1 MRKARKYLL
10 IFLIGILGLLLMV
23 FLVLNLPFTQRF
35 ATGKVN
41 QILSSSGVPIHL
53 DGIRKILPGSVN
65 IQGIVISGLQ
75 GDTIIYAG
83 ELEADIRLVALLRSH
98 VMLKNVLLDAALV
111 ELDRKNGAEK
121 LNIAAAFQSGRKEEA
136 VPLEKP
142 PAKWKITIKKGALS
156 NIHFQMSDSLS
167 GVHILQDA
175 SEIEI
180 GSFLVS
186 LPERE
191 IYCRSLFLGEADGL
205 VNLAPRLLP
214 PKKKSGS
221 PWNLGFSKLGLDD
234 VDFIFSQAAD
244 SLKLETQIG
253 KGSVRA
259 NKLELLSR
267 TADFKLIFFDKSIV
281 TLQTGST
288 SKKQKKAEDYRDG
301 SFQWNIGS
309 ENTEIKNSAIH
320 LGSNYGDSF
329 KEIDVRVDDL
339 RLNKDHAGM
348 KLKKMAFEMGNG
360 FFLKK
365 MSGELDSNSDQTR
378 LQVDIQTMNSRL
390 GLKASADKAYRDI
403 LAAPDQIGQAAL
415 EMDKSMIS
423 LKDLLCFLPE
433 LERWPIYESLA
444 ASPIEVG
451 THLDMRASSLD
462 VSNVTISQKRNFSI
476 KLGGNIQKV
485 FDIDEATGDMHLSV
499 AGLSQLWL
507 EELATA
513 TGISRPFP
521 DLSDLKLECD
531 LSDSLLSPEIS
542 LNLVSLRGNIDL
554 IGSIDIQKKLFT
566 LGYSLHGIN
575 LGELLAVAEL
585 GSFTGTGEIKGLGF
599 SRDELQASFYLQMD
613 TLGFRGYPYRNF
625 QFTGSIEPGVYGLQM
640 VAKDSSLK
648 GDMQLSLE
656 LADSAIVLKTS
667 GLLQAQLD
675 DLHLY
680 RDTLNLQTGF
690 DASLISKGQVLET
703 ELHSRDLTLITP
715 QKTAVVEE
723 LNAYFKSD
731 SARSSLQLDAD
742 FMEAD
747 LQLVKPM
754 NELDSLGK
762 GYQHYFASFRKASH
776 ITAANRVAVLP
787 EINATASIFYHELFD
802 VFMGDSGLHFS
813 RLDAS
818 ICKQSDKNSLNT
830 SITGSELA
838 YKMLETEMINAVV
851 TDSAGV
857 ILLELLSDS
866 ISVFSGPK
874 HMLKLNANLS
884 NRSILTRFSV
894 NDYGN
899 QDLYRIDV
907 AGRADSN
914 KIYLDVPDQ
923 QLILNGAEWQLED
936 PDLLSIDLANNSFYP
951 SLHMKLDSS
960 YLNINTGSED
970 SLINYVMD
978 LSRVELISLIRNDI
992 FWGNPDGSFT
1002 GSLEYQTDGNME
1014 KSIATDLLIGD
1025 LRFSGQAYSDIS
1037 LEGSYSWGE
1046 SNSYLLDLQARTDS
1060 LDVQVNAEKN
1070 TLGEREM
1077 KGLFTHFPLG
1087 LIEPFTEEYISEID
1101 GSLSGNF
1108 DISSRRG
1115 LDRFTGHLL
1124 FHDARTKV
1132 NLLNNVFRIP
1142 DQEIQIADQ
1151 KVVFD
1156 EFTILDTLD
1165 RPLKLDGFI
1174 EYRGQKSFVADLNII
1189 SSELKVMSRKKRSR
1203 VPFTGNVFVDSRISI
1218 TGPLT
1223 MPNIGGKIHLSEGSE
1238 IYYHH
1243 MEDMRMTETDKILN
1257 FVSHSPL
1264 DEEIQAPVLSGP
1276 GKLGSSSIA
1285 TVIEI
1290 DPSTMI
1296 NFTLAKRMFDIY
1308 LDVKGGGN
1316 IQYNQENEQMALSGT
1331 YEIGEGTTL
1340 LKLVGWP
1347 DKSFSLAEGGFI
1359 RWDGMVENPE
1369 LGLEAESKVST
1380 SYVNPIDGNNRDID
1394 FSVILRLT
1402 GYLEDLN
1409 VLFTVRTPD
1418 QYVMSIINTL
1428 SPEEQ
1433 MRQAMSV
1440 LLFETI
1446 DLPGISSSTDYMTQQ
1461 VNQILSS
1468 QLNQFTK
1475 SAIKGVDIS
1484 FGLDTYDESAQD
1496 GSSESTTSLSYEVSK
1511 TFMNN
1516 RAQIEF
1522 SGRLKDANQESSATT
1537 DHSLNNLSFEYTLD
1551 SAATKYLKIY
1561 SQHTYDDV
1569 FEGEVIETGVG
1580 LTYRKRYKTFRDI
1593 WRRKR

>member
-1 MRKARKYLL
+1 M
-10 IFLIGILGLLLMV
+10 
-23 FLVLNLPFTQRF
+23 N
-35 ATGKVN
+35 
-41 QILSSSGVPIHL
+41 
-53 DGIRKILPGSVN
+53 
-65 IQGIVISGLQ
+65 
-75 GDTIIYAG
+75 DT
-83 ELEADIRLVALLRSH
+83 
-98 VMLKNVLLDAALV
+98 
-111 ELDRKNGAEK
+111 
-121 LNIAAAFQSGRKEEA
+121 
-136 VPLEKP
+136 
-142 PAKWKITIKKGALS
+142 
-156 NIHFQMSDSLS
+156 LS
-167 GVHILQDA
+167 GIHIVQDA
-175 SEIEI
+175 SDIELE
-180 GSFLVS
+180 SFRVS
-186 LPERE
+186 LPERDIE
-191 IYCRSLFLGEADGL
+191 CGSLFLGDASGMVHL
-205 VNLAPRLLP
+205 TPRLLP

-221 PWNLGFSKLGLDD
+221 PWNMGFTKLGLED
-234 VDFIFSQAAD
+234 VDFIFSQASD
-244 SLKLETQIG
+244 SMKLETHIG
-253 KGSVRA
+253 KGRVRA

-267 TADFKLIFFDKSIV
+267 TADFKLISFDKSVV
-281 TLQTGST
+281 TLQTGSS
-288 SKKQKKAEDYRDG
+288 SKKQKIPEDDREV

-309 ENTEIKNSAIH
+309 ESIEIKNSAVS
-320 LGSNYGDSF
+320 LGTNFRDSF
-329 KEIDVRVDDL
+329 TEIDLRVDDF
-339 RLNKDHAGM
+339 RLNKDQAGL

-365 MSGELDSNSDQTR
+365 MSGELASNSDQTR
-378 LQVDIQTMNSRL
+378 FQVEIQTKNSRL
-390 GLKASADKAYRDI
+390 DLKASADEAYGDI
-403 LAAPDQIGQAAL
+403 LAAPDQIGQFTA
-415 EMDKSMIS
+415 EMEKSMIS

-433 LERWPIYESLA
+433 LESWPIYEELA

-451 THLDMRASSLD
+451 TQMDMKASSLD
-462 VSNVTISQKRNFSI
+462 VSNVTISQERNFSI
-476 KLGGNIQKV
+476 KLGGNIQNV
-485 FDIDEATGDMHLSV
+485 FDIADATGDIHLSV
-499 AGLSQLWL
+499 SSLNQVWL
-507 EELATA
+507 EQLATA
-513 TGISRPFP
+513 AGISHAFP
-521 DLSDLKLECD
+521 DLSDLKLAGD

-542 LNLVSLRGNIDL
+542 LNLVSQRGNMDL
-554 IGSIDIQKKLFT
+554 IGSLDIQKKLFT
-566 LGYSLHGIN
+566 LGYSLQGIA
-575 LGELLAVAEL
+575 LGELLAVTEL
-585 GSFTGTGEIKGLGF
+585 GSFTGAGEIKGMGF
-599 SRDELQASFYLQMD
+599 SGDELQASFYLQMD
-613 TLGFRGYPYRNF
+613 TLGFKGYPYHDF
-625 QFTGSIEPGVYGLQM
+625 QFTGSIEPDIYGLQM
-640 VAKDSSLK
+640 VAKDPSMK

-656 LADSAIVLKTS
+656 LADSALVLKTS
-667 GLLQAQLD
+667 GLLRAQLD

-680 RDTLNLQTGF
+680 GDSLNLQTGF
-690 DASLISKGQVLET
+690 EASLISKGQVLET
-703 ELHSRDLTLITP
+703 KLHSRNLTLITP

-731 SARSSLQLDAD
+731 SAKSSLQLDAD

-776 ITAANRVAVLP
+776 ITAANRVSVLP
-787 EINATASIFYHELFD
+787 EIRATASIFYHDLFD
-802 VFMGDSGLHFS
+802 VFMGDSSLHFS

-818 ICKQSDKNSLNT
+818 IRKHSDKNSLNT
-830 SITGSELA
+830 SITGSELS
-838 YKMLETEMINAVV
+838 YKELESERINAVI
-851 TDSAGV
+851 TDSAGF
-857 ILLELLSDS
+857 IFLEFLSDS
-866 ISVFSGPK
+866 TSVRSGPE

-884 NRSILTRFSV
+884 NRNMLTRFSV

-899 QDLYRIDV
+899 QDLYRIEV
-907 AGRADSN
+907 AGRADNN
-914 KIYLDVPDQ
+914 KIYLEVPDQ

-936 PDLLSIDLANNSFYP
+936 PGLLSIDLANNSFYP
-951 SLHMKLDSS
+951 SLQMKRDSS
-960 YLNINTGSED
+960 YLNINAGSED

-978 LSRVELISLIRNDI
+978 LNRVELISLIRNDI

-1002 GSLEYQTDGNME
+1002 GSIEYQTDGNME

-1037 LEGSYSWGE
+1037 LEGSYSRGE
-1046 SNSYLLDLQARTDS
+1046 SNSYLLDMHARTDS
-1060 LDVQVNAEKN
+1060 LDVQVNAEQN
-1070 TLGEREM
+1070 ALGEREM

-1087 LIEPFTEEYISEID
+1087 LIEPFAEEYVSEVD

-1115 LDRFTGHLL
+1115 RERFTGHLL
-1124 FHDARTKV
+1124 FHDASTKV
-1132 NLLNNVFRIP
+1132 NLLNSVFRIP

-1156 EFTILDTLD
+1156 KFTILDTLD
-1165 RPLKLDGFI
+1165 RPLELDGFI
-1174 EYRGQKSFVADLNII
+1174 EYRGQKSFVSDLNIT

-1223 MPNIGGKIHLSEGSE
+1223 RPNVGGNIHLSKGSE

-1243 MEDMRMTETDKILN
+1243 MEDMRMTETDKIVS

-1264 DEEIQAPVLSGP
+1264 GEEIQAPVLSGQ

-1296 NFTLAKRMFDIY
+1296 NVTLAKRMFDIY
-1308 LDVKGGGN
+1308 LNVKGGGN
-1316 IQYNQENEQMALSGT
+1316 IQYNLENEQMALSGK

-1369 LGLEAESKVST
+1369 LNLEAENKVST
-1380 SYVNPIDGNNRDID
+1380 SYVNPIDGKNRDID
-1394 FSVILRLT
+1394 FFVLLKLT

-1433 MRQAMSV
+1433 MRQAISV

-1446 DLPGISSSTDYMTQQ
+1446 NLPGISSSTDYMTQQ
-1461 VNQILSS
+1461 VNQILSA

-1561 SQHTYDDV
+1561 NQHTYDDV
-1569 FEGEVIETGVG
+1569 FEGEVIQTGIG
-1580 LTYRKRYKTFRDI
+1580 FTYRKRYKTFKDI